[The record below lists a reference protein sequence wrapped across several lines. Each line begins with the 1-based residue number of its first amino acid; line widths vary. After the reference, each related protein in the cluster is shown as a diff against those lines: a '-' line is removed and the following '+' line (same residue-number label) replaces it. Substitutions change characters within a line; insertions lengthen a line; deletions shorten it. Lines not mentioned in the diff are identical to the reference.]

1 MGLLSRETWARR
13 LDTFRASPSTFMA
26 GPDGE
31 DLGRDLLRDLRSEK
45 LSEQMKV
52 SLLVLSLEYPAQLWP
67 DTPAAEAAATSL
79 LDTLALLPPRPSAL
93 RRPLLLAATTALVAG
108 GALGPISGASLR
120 LLPLLLGLA
129 LGRNP
134 GQGLVPSSEQRPLQ
148 VTACECLRELESCR
162 PGLLSGSLG
171 LLRGLLGQEGP
182 VGPVQPLSLLLALVL
197 RNTLVI
203 QARARASLQGLLTVQ
218 ASPMGSG
225 PWNWTLAEESDAH
238 LQPQAPSWPAA
249 EQGEC
254 GLSELEP
261 SPEEAREL
269 RAAVAQLLDTS
280 YLLTPVAQAQLLWLL
295 GWALRGL
302 RGQPPALFKPQ
313 LVRLLGTAQLTLLH
327 AVLALKAA
335 FGEALFTAQDEAL
348 LLRRLTV
355 AAQHP
360 ALPVP
365 AHLFYLHCLLSFP
378 ENCPLGPVGEEVTP
392 LLLEPQLCRGLL
404 PSLLHD
410 PMALLARLHLLCLLC
425 AEDEEKEE
433 KGQGQ
438 SPLHYLEDLLASL
451 WQRAALTGGPRAL
464 ATLCFQASY
473 LVAHCLAGQ
482 PTVLTALT
490 RGLAQLYRAQPA
502 LAPHFVDLLDQAGP
516 ELGEPLRVVLQQ
528 EVVSRPGG
536 NEALRW
542 HLLMLAKV
550 ADGDAHSATLSF
562 LQAAAAHCTDWG
574 LQQALLQVCRA
585 LLRAGVGGGLADLL
599 QTLARQLED
608 PDGRDHARLYYILL
622 GHLSGPKLGVAL
634 GPSLAAPALASS
646 LVAENHG
653 FATALMVQE
662 VPAPIRL
669 SVGPQRAE
677 GLALQL
683 HVEVLE
689 PVYSLELRFRVEG
702 QLCAPLGAVHVP
714 CLCPGRPARPL
725 LLPLQPRR
733 PSPTR
738 LDIRAL
744 YTKST
749 GCTCYAHLPPLPVK
763 FADLFLPFPQPPDGA
778 RLAFFE
784 ELWDSCLPKGTESRL
799 WCPLGPQGL
808 EGLVSRHLEPFV
820 MFAQPPTSYHIAIR
834 LPPDSRLL
842 LRLAAAQADG
852 VPVAL
857 RTNDWAV
864 LPLVGDYL
872 RSLSTAVGV

>member
-1 MGLLSRETWARR
+1 MGLLSRETWTQR
-13 LDTFRASPSTFMA
+13 LGAFRASPSTFMA
-26 GPDGE
+26 ASEGE
-31 DLGRDLLRDLRSEK
+31 DLGRDLLSDLRSEK
-45 LSEQMKV
+45 LSEQTKV
-52 SLLVLSLEYPAQLWP
+52 SLLALSLEYPAQLWP
-67 DTPAAEAAATSL
+67 DAPTAEAAATSL
-79 LDTLALLPPRPSAL
+79 LDTLVLLPPRPSAL

-108 GALGPISGASLR
+108 GALGPTSTASHR

-129 LGRNP
+129 SGGDLGR
-134 GQGLVPSSEQRPLQ
+134 GFGPSSEQRPLRA
-148 VTACECLRELESCR
+148 TACECLRELESCK
-162 PGLLSGSLG
+162 PGLLGGCLG

-182 VGPVQPLSLLLALVL
+182 VAPVQPLSLLLALAL

-203 QARARASLQGLLTVQ
+203 QARARASLQGLLTVR
-218 ASPMGSG
+218 AFPTEGD
-225 PWNWTLAEESDAH
+225 PWNWTLAQEGDAH
-238 LQPQAPSWPAA
+238 LQPQAPSWSAA
-249 EQGEC
+249 EEEC
-254 GLSELEP
+254 GLSALEP

-269 RAAVAQLLDTS
+269 RATVAQLLDTS

-302 RGQPPALFKPQ
+302 RGQPPVLFKPQ

-327 AVLALKAA
+327 AVLALKMA

-348 LLRRLTV
+348 LLRRLTL

-360 ALPVP
+360 ALPLP

-378 ENCPLGPVGEEVTP
+378 ENCPLGPTGEESAP

-433 KGQGQ
+433 NGQGH
-438 SPLHYLEDLLASL
+438 SPRHYLEELLAGL
-451 WQRAALTGGPRAL
+451 RQRAALNGSPRTL

-482 PTVLTALT
+482 PALLTSLT
-490 RGLAQLYRAQPA
+490 HGLAQLYRSRPA
-502 LAPHFVDLLDQAGP
+502 LAPHFVDLLDRVGP

-528 EVVSRPGG
+528 EVVSRPSED
-536 NEALRW
+536 EALRW
-542 HLLMLAKV
+542 HLQMLAKV
-550 ADGDAHSATLSF
+550 ADRDTQRATLSF

-585 LLRAGVGGGLADLL
+585 LLRAGVGEGLADLL
-599 QTLARQLED
+599 QTLAKQLDD

-634 GPSLAAPALASS
+634 SPSFAAPALASS
-646 LVAENHG
+646 LVTENQD
-653 FATALMVQE
+653 FATVLMVQE
-662 VPAPIRL
+662 APAPIRL
-669 SVGPQRAE
+669 SVGPQRVE
-677 GLALQL
+677 GPVPVLQL
-683 HVEVLE
+683 QVEVLE

-702 QLCAPLGAVHVP
+702 QLYEPLGSVHVP

-733 PSPTR
+733 PAPTQ

-749 GCTCYAHLPPLPVK
+749 GLTCYARLPPLPVK
-763 FADLFLPFPQPPDGA
+763 FADLFQPFPQPPEGA
-778 RLAFFE
+778 RLGFFE

-808 EGLVSRHLEPFV
+808 EALVSRHLEPFV
-820 MFAQPPTSYHIAIR
+820 VVAQPPISYHIAIR
-834 LPPDSRLL
+834 LPPDSKLL
-842 LRLAAAQADG
+842 LRLEAAQADG
-852 VPVAL
+852 VPVIL
-857 RTNDWAV
+857 RTDDWAV
-864 LPLVGDYL
+864 LPLVGNYL
-872 RSLSTAVGV
+872 RGLSTAV